1 MIIRD
6 LTAAD
11 DLDAF
16 GAIVLDAYVSLP
28 GWVPDPPYEVE
39 LADVAGRLA
48 LAEVIGAFA
57 DDGTPLGSVTYV
69 PDPSNP
75 MAEHGEP
82 NAVTFRMFGVSPL
95 AQGTGAGA
103 ALLAEVVRRARLSPW
118 PRIVMHTTTVMQ
130 RAHRLYEAHGF
141 RRRPDLDRHFSPEL
155 VLITYELD
163 LQAGP

>member
-1 MIIRD
+1 VIIRD
-6 LTAAD
+6 LTMAD

-28 GWVPDPPYEVE
+28 GWVPDPDYEVE
-39 LADVAGRLA
+39 IADVAARLA
-48 LAEVIGAFA
+48 IAEVIGAFA

-69 PDPSNP
+69 PDPASP
-75 MAEHGEP
+75 LSEHGDP
-82 NAVTFRMFGVSPL
+82 SAVTFRMFGVSPL
-95 AQGTGAGA
+95 AQGTGAGS

-141 RRRPDLDRHFSPEL
+141 RRRTDLDHQFSPGL
-155 VLITYELD
+155 LLITYELD
-163 LQAGP
+163 LSDRR